1 MMDLQRAALLT
12 NAYSFTT
19 ATRFDSV
26 GSDSRKIVPGQMFVA
41 LRGERF
47 DGHEFCAAAL
57 AAGASCVMLDARWE
71 AEHGLPGPCLVVED
85 TRRALGLLAR
95 GWRQDF
101 SLPLVA
107 VAGSNGKTTVKEMIS
122 AILRVQAFM
131 DGADPART
139 VLSTQG
145 NLNNDIGLPLT
156 LLGLHAGHQR
166 GVVELGMNHPG
177 EIAWLADIARPSVA
191 LVTNAQREHLEF
203 MQSVAEVARENGG
216 VYAALPP
223 DGCAVINAD
232 DEFCDYWRSLAGS
245 RPLLTFGIERDADV
259 SARYV
264 QDGLG
269 YDVELDTPFG
279 ATGFELVV
287 PGLHNVRNACAAA
300 AAALGAGVT
309 LSAVAAALAGFR
321 GVKGRQQ
328 IRDGLDGA
336 LLIDDTYNANPD
348 SVRAA
353 IDVLA
358 ATPGRTLLVLGD
370 MGEVGE
376 RGAEFHAEVGG
387 YAKSQGIDALF
398 ALGAASA
405 LAVHE
410 FGDAAWHF
418 KSHEEVAAAVARE
431 LAPGVTVLV
440 KGSRFMRMERVAD
453 RLAAVAGNGG
463 AHAA

>member
-19 ATRFDSV
+19 ATWFDSV
-26 GSDSRKIVPGQMFVA
+26 GTDSRSIVPGQLFVA

-47 DGHEFCAAAL
+47 DGHDFASAAL

-71 AEHGLPGPCLVVED
+71 AAHGLPGPCLVVED

-101 SLPLVA
+101 NFPLVA
-107 VAGSNGKTTVKEMIS
+107 VAGSNGKTTVKEMIA
-122 AILRVQAFM
+122 AILRVQAIM
-131 DGADPART
+131 DGHNPDQA
-139 VLSTQG
+139 VLSTRG

-156 LLGLHAGHQR
+156 LLGMHAGQVR

-177 EIAWLADIARPSVA
+177 EIAWLGDIARPNVA
-191 LVTNAQREHLEF
+191 VITNAQREHLEF

-216 VYAALPP
+216 VYSALAP

-232 DEFCDYWRSLAGS
+232 DEFCGYWQGVAAGH
-245 RPLLTFGIERDADV
+245 PTLTFGIEREADV
-259 SARYV
+259 TANFI

-269 YDVELDTPFG
+269 FDVELDSPFG
-279 ATGFELVV
+279 ATGFELIV

-300 AAALGAGVT
+300 AAALAAGAT
-309 LSAVAAALAGFR
+309 LSAIGAALAGFR

-328 IRDGLDGA
+328 IRDAHEGA

-358 ATPGRTLLVLGD
+358 RTPGRTLLVLGD

-410 FGDAAWHF
+410 FGDGAWHF
-418 KSHEEVAAAVARE
+418 KSHEDVAAAVEHE

-453 RLAAVAGNGG
+453 RLAVDTAKGNGR
-463 AHAA
+463 AA